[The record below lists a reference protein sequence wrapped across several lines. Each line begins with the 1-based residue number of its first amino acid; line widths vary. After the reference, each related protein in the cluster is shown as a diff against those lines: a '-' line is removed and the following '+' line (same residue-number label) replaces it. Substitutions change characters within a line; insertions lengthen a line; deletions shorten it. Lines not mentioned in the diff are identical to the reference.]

1 MKIKNIKLIALVSAL
16 LFMAVGCDRPFEFD
30 RPLAVSS
37 RSVKL
42 TKDAGETHVIVYS
55 NGAWNARLTEPVKWA
70 SLDKLSGEGVND
82 VLFSYS
88 ANYGVARQV
97 GIVFTCGEAVDT
109 VMMTQEGAV
118 SEASV
123 VFDNVAIN
131 LTKAASDVNVP
142 MSTNFRYGVESIRT
156 EVVFAEELDGA
167 ELTDAERWLTDV
179 VVKQTKI
186 SFKVA
191 ENTTDFPR
199 VAYINL
205 DVFDP
210 SAAGNSA
217 LKETLVIT
225 QTTDDLKFS
234 LASDSISITGFADDI
249 VAEASVNNLWPY
261 SDQVEFECAAEW
273 ISKIKVTKDGLA
285 FHVAQNDDGDVRTAN
300 ISFSYVDS
308 DGNQASASLDVIQA
322 VFPREI
328 SFADVRAL
336 GAGEIQ
342 AANFIEGVM
351 ISDIAS
357 PNLISAKQIGQFMFD
372 RVNPNVKDDSGYPV
386 IENKGINSVTGYIES
401 MDAKYGF
408 RIVFASQED
417 AAAFPYSSR
426 VRINVKG
433 LKMVKEENPERY
445 ILEGMTADRI
455 LEISENE
462 AIPTKNKKMSEIT
475 DDDIYTRV
483 NIMNVEIMCKDG
495 AYTNA
500 TDGYSMKE
508 EPVNPFSG
516 SRSNA
521 ARWDVAPLLCTD
533 TEGSVMYMLT
543 NAACP
548 WRRGEVDL
556 AFGTI
561 VPQGS
566 GTFDAIIVSE
576 EQPTV
581 RYGNLGRYQLRYNSP
596 ADLRFNSSA
605 FSKTI
610 IEWNWNSRVA
620 AKVTPDIGAG
630 SLLLNGATAAA
641 AADFNNT
648 YNGRQ
653 TPAGN
658 GGATNNQKG
667 LVSNAGIKL
676 TNSWWD
682 FTNNEGSWFGIQ
694 FSTAGISGTNMIF
707 GITWNHGSM
716 NNTTL
721 DSPSHWQLQYS
732 LDGTNYKDVPGAEIV
747 QNRSITWWT
756 TTSQDSCPGFKDH
769 LRKLPSE
776 CFNQENV
783 YVRLK
788 VADKVC
794 DINPAPAAVSDNSYL
809 NFIGIEKGTLT
820 DKATEI
826 RIGTITVRY
835 N

>member
-70 SLDKLSGEGVND
+70 SLDKLSGEGMND

-109 VMMTQEGAV
+109 VMMTQAGAV
-118 SEASV
+118 TEASV

-131 LTKAASDVNVP
+131 LTKAESDVNVP
-142 MSTNFRYGVESIRT
+142 MTTNFRYGVENIRT

-210 SAAGNSA
+210 SATGNSA

-351 ISDIAS
+351 ISDHNS
-357 PNLISAKQIGQFMFD
+357 PNLISAKQTGQFLFD
-372 RVNPNVKDDSGYPV
+372 SMQSGV
-386 IENKGINSVTGYIES
+386 VSSNSVAGYIES
-401 MDAKYGF
+401 MDAQYGF
-408 RIVFASQED
+408 RIVFATPED
-417 AAAFPYSSR
+417 AAAFTYGSK

-433 LKMVKEENPERY
+433 LRLVKEENPERY
-445 ILEGMTADRI
+445 VLDGVTADRI
-455 LEISENE
+455 IEITES
-462 AIPTKNKKMSEIT
+462 AGIPSKMKKMSELT
-475 DDDIYTRV
+475 DADVYTMV
-483 NIMNVEIMCKDG
+483 SLMNVEILCKDG
-495 AYTNA
+495 CYTNA
-500 TDGYSMKE
+500 TDGYSFKD
-508 EPVNPFSG
+508 PVTNPASG
-516 SRSNA
+516 NA
-521 ARWDVAPLLCTD
+521 SAPRWDVAPVLCTD
-533 TEGSVMYMLT
+533 TEGSAMYMLT

-548 WRRGEVDL
+548 WRRN
-556 AFGTI
+556 GTNLGFYGI
-561 VPQGS
+561 LPQGS
-566 GTFDAIIVSE
+566 GTFNAIIVSE

-581 RYGNLGRYQLRYNSP
+581 RYGNLGRYQLRYNAASDLHLNGSP
-596 ADLRFNSSA
+596 

-610 IEWNWNSRVA
+610 VEWNWNSRVA
-620 AKVTPDIGAG
+620 AKVTPDVGEG
-630 SLLLNGATAAA
+630 SLNIYGATPAAA
-641 AADFNNT
+641 SDFNNT
-648 YNGRQ
+648 YNGRDGDG
-653 TPAGN
+653 GN
-658 GGATNNQKG
+658 GGATTNQKG
-667 LVSNAGIKL
+667 LVSNAALKL
-676 TNSWWD
+676 TYKWWD
-682 FTNNEGSWFGIQ
+682 FTANEGRYFDVN
-694 FSTAGISGTNMIF
+694 FSTSGISGTNMIF
-707 GITWNHGSM
+707 GIAWNHGAM
-716 NNTTL
+716 GNTTL
-721 DSPSHWQLQYS
+721 DSPSHWKLQYS
-732 LDGTNYKDVPGAEIV
+732 VDGTNFKDVPECDII
-747 QNRSITWWT
+747 QNRSIVWWT
-756 TTSQDSCPGFKDH
+756 TTSQDSCPGFKEH

-776 CFNQENV
+776 CFNQEKV
-783 YVRLK
+783 TIRVK

-794 DINPAPAAVSDNSYL
+794 DIDPAPAAVKDDSYL

-820 DKATEI
+820 DKDTEI